1 MKKSFEKFEKIEIFQ
16 NKNLLISVLCI
27 SFFWQ
32 RWMEQIKKSWAISN
46 FKVKW
51 KLLIENSAD
60 VLPVKITRVENK
72 QLAENNKK

>member
-1 MKKSFEKFEKIEIFQ
+1 
-16 NKNLLISVLCI
+16 
-27 SFFWQ
+27 
-32 RWMEQIKKSWAISN
+32 MEQIKKSWAISN

-72 QLAENNKK
+72 QPAENNKK